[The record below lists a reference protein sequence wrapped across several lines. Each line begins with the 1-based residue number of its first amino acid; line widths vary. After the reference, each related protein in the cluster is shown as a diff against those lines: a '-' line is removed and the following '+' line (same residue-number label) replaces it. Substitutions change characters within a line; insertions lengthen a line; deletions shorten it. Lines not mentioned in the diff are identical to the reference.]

1 MLPLVADTW
10 VVNHSPFPE
19 KGSVAIYLYVRA
31 VFCGQGVSLWLC
43 TAQELCQCGVVPAD
57 VTLPSG
63 CCGQLLFWVPALHMF
78 FPLY

>member
-10 VVNHSPFPE
+10 VVNHSSFPE
-19 KGSVAIYLYVRA
+19 KGSMAIYLYVRA
-31 VFCGQGVSLWLC
+31 VFRVQGLSLCLC
-43 TAQELCQCGVVPAD
+43 TSEESCQCGVFPPD

-63 CCGQLLFWVPALHMF
+63 CCGQFLFWVAALHMF